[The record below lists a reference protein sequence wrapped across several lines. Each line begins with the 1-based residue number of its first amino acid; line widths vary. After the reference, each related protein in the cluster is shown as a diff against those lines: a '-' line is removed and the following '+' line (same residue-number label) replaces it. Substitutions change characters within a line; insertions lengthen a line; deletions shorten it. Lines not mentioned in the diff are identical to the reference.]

1 MDNMEQQ
8 HIQVDV
14 RFSIVPEWLL
24 DSSVSDKALRVYAIL
39 ARYAD
44 NETMQAFP
52 SRETIAERA
61 RCHVK
66 TVDRALD
73 ELIAVKAITK
83 KHRKTGNGFS
93 SNIYTVKRVG
103 TKMSLGRDT
112 NVATVGTPVSPG
124 RDTDVALTRT
134 TELEPKELEPQKS
147 APRQNK
153 ETRLP
158 EDWTPS
164 ERLMEMFET
173 KWPRLEPDYEIEQ
186 FTNYWLSVNTRK
198 ADWDRTFQVWMN
210 KNEKD
215 ADKRGLVRGK
225 RLTNNEQA
233 ALLAMKYR
241 EQHAQAEIT
250 SETNPGRAR
259 QIETEAT
266 SWMKGID
273 DV

>member
-1 MDNMEQQ
+1 MEE
-8 HIQVDV
+8 HINTDLP
-14 RFSIVPEWLL
+14 FSIVPHWVT
-24 DSSVSDKALRVYAIL
+24 DSNISDRALRLYSVL
-39 ARYAD
+39 AKFAD
-44 NETMQAFP
+44 SKTGQAFP
-52 SRETIAERA
+52 GRTRLSRELN
-61 RCHVK
+61 CSHK
-66 TVDRALD
+66 SVDRAVK
-73 ELIAVKAITK
+73 ELEGIGAIQKVQRVKD
-83 KHRKTGNGFS
+83 KHFQS
-93 SNIYTVKRVG
+93 SLYTVVRV
-103 TKMSLGRDT
+103 
-112 NVATVGTPVSPG
+112 NPATHKSRPRVMDDATPRQGSPDLVSPV
-124 RDTDVALTRT
+124 THITRT
-134 TELEPKELEPQKS
+134 TELEPKELESQKS
-147 APRQNK
+147 PKRQNK

-164 ERLMEMFET
+164 ERLMEMFDT
-173 KWPRLEPDYEIEQ
+173 KWPHLEPAYEVEQ
-186 FTNYWLSVNTRK
+186 FINYWLSVNTRK

-250 SETNPGRAR
+250 SETDSARAR